1 MLINLLKIG
10 ETLFFKIYSF
20 PSIFFIYILKKL
32 LLLKLEKMNP
42 ANQNLQNNYATNRL
56 ISSMKCVLQ
65 IFNQLDVINLI
76 TEQFKFFLSQSHIN
90 GNELF
95 INSFNEILNISKQF
109 STNILSKDIYEQKIV
124 DFINEV
130 FNRNNSGISGT
141 RPIILFFMISKII
154 EDDINQYFND
164 ITKNKILDD
173 IILKNDF
180 SVFNNIIPMDNQN
193 IKTAIIQL
201 ISEFKNKYKGPL
213 VDNFYFLIL
222 STSRCPNCNNLFG
235 IRILVTQFLQLDVNN
250 PQNNISDLI
259 NNHFSGKLGLGNYI
273 CQNCGLQ
280 GQKYKKLYCLNLP
293 NYLIL
298 EFEDRNNVIFT
309 DNITLQLY
317 NGEIVHYQYFA
328 NVYKYIENEERSFR
342 AVIKIGNDLVLYKD
356 DNIEPYSQ
364 NNIDIHLPSMAIY
377 KKI

>member
-1 MLINLLKIG
+1 
-10 ETLFFKIYSF
+10 
-20 PSIFFIYILKKL
+20 
-32 LLLKLEKMNP
+32 MNP

-109 STNILSKDIYEQKIV
+109 STHILSKDIYEQKII

-141 RPIILFFMISKII
+141 RPIILFFTISKII

-164 ITKNKILDD
+164 ITKNKIFDD
-173 IILKNDF
+173 IILKNDY
-180 SVFNNIIPMDNQN
+180 SEFNNIIPMDNPN
-193 IKTAIIQL
+193 IKNAIIQL
-201 ISEFKNKYKGPL
+201 ISDFKNKYKGPL

-259 NNHFSGKLGLGNYI
+259 NNYFSGKLGLGNYI

-280 GQKYKKLYCLNLP
+280 GQKYKKLYCLTLP

-298 EFEDRNNVIFT
+298 EFVDKNNVMFT
-309 DNITLQLY
+309 NNITLQLY
-317 NGEIVHYQYFA
+317 NEEIFHYQYCSSI
-328 NVYKYIENEERSFR
+328 YKYIENEEKSFR
-342 AVIKIGNDLVLYKD
+342 AVIKTGNDLVLYKD

-364 NNIDIHLPSMAIY
+364 NNINIHRPSMAIY